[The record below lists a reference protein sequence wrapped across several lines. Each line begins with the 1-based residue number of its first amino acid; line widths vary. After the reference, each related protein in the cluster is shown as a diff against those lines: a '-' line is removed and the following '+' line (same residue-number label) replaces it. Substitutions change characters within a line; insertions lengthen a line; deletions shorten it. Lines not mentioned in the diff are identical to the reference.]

1 MTVTVNG
8 KGLHGTI
15 PAIASKSMAHRLLI
29 CAALSDEPCEI
40 CCETLSDDIS
50 ATVKCLKALGAEIS
64 YTDGKFYVNG
74 GTAPQT
80 ATLDCAESG
89 STLRFLLP
97 VAAALGTKAKLIRR
111 GRLSVRPMNVLTDE
125 LCSHGVSIVEDE
137 EIMLVNGK
145 LGSGEYTLR
154 ADVSSQYISGL
165 LFALPLCEGDSKIH
179 LTGSRESE
187 SYIGM
192 TLWALR
198 DFGITVKETKDGYE
212 IPGSQRYISP
222 VKATVEGD
230 WSGAAFWLCAAAL
243 GAPVTVTGLLRD
255 SLQGDRAV
263 CECLERLSGEGKVL
277 LDAADIPDLV
287 PVLAVAASVR
297 QGQTVIYNA
306 GRLRFKE
313 SDRLKTICQVLGA
326 MGANIKEREDG
337 LSVKGTTL
345 HPARV
350 SSWGDHRIA
359 MSAAIASVAA
369 GSVTIDGAEAAAKSY
384 PSFWEDFK
392 RLGGSVIFE

>member
-29 CAALSDEPCEI
+29 CASLSNEPCEI

-50 ATVKCLKALGAEIS
+50 ATVKCLRALGAEIS
-64 YTDGKFYVNG
+64 YTGGKFYVNG
-74 GTAPQT
+74 GASPDTVA
-80 ATLDCAESG
+80 LDCGESG

-97 VAAALGTKAKLIRR
+97 VVCALGIRAKLVRR

-125 LCSHGVSIVEDE
+125 LISHGAHISEDGE
-137 EIMLVNGK
+137 TMFVGGTLQ
-145 LGSGEYTLR
+145 SGEYTLR

-165 LFALPLCEGDSKIH
+165 MFALPLCRGNSKIR
-179 LTGSRESE
+179 LTGSKESA

-192 TLWALR
+192 TLSALR
-198 DFGITVKETKDGYE
+198 DFGIVINETENGYD
-212 IPGSQRYISP
+212 IPGSQRYTSP
-222 VKATVEGD
+222 VKASVEGD
-230 WSGAAFWLCAAAL
+230 WSGASFWLCAANL
-243 GAPVTVTGLLRD
+243 GAPVTVTGLLQN

-263 CECLERLSGEGKVL
+263 CECLERLAGEGKVL

-287 PVLAVAASVR
+287 PILAVAASVR
-297 QGQTVIYNA
+297 QGQTIIYNA
-306 GRLRFKE
+306 SRLRFKE
-313 SDRLKTICQVLGA
+313 SDRLKTTCNVLSA
-326 MGANIKEREDG
+326 MGAYIREREDG
-337 LSVKGTTL
+337 LSINGGAL
-345 HPARV
+345 HSARV

-359 MSAAIASVAA
+359 MSCAIASVAA
-369 GSVTIDGAEAAAKSY
+369 GNVTIDGAEAAAKSY